1 MILVIWTNLLDLT
14 DMVNLMNLEIL
25 LTWIDFDGSVE
36 SGGSGGPFK
45 FGDSDDTGKLVI
57 SVDMVADIIC
67 VNFFT
72 QAHFQKFE
80 NVPQKSA

>member
-45 FGDSDDTGKLVI
+45 FGDSDDTGKFGDLGRYGGRHH
-57 SVDMVADIIC
+57 IC
-67 VNFFT
+67 QFFYT
-72 QAHFQKFE
+72 STFSKF
-80 NVPQKSA
+80 